1 MFSIVMT
8 MLAGV
13 FIGHFL
19 RNGKR
24 VEKIEKSTSI
34 TIFVLLFV
42 LGLSVGSN
50 NVIIDNLGRFGW
62 QAAVIAILGMG
73 GSIIAARIVFQL
85 FFKKGEEKNEE

>member
-13 FIGHFL
+13 LIGHFL

-24 VEKIEKSTSI
+24 VENIEKSTSI

>member
-1 MFSIVMT
+1 MFSIVTT

-13 FIGHFL
+13 LIGHFL

-62 QAAVIAILGMG
+62 QAAVIAMLGMG

-85 FFKKGEEKNEE
+85 FFKKGEEKNEK

>member
-1 MFSIVMT
+1 MT
-8 MLAGV
+8 MLAGML
-13 FIGHFL
+13 IGHFL

-62 QAAVIAILGMG
+62 QAAVIAMLGMG

-85 FFKKGEEKNEE
+85 FFKKGEEKNEK

>member
-13 FIGHFL
+13 LIGHFL

-73 GSIIAARIVFQL
+73 GSIIAACIVFQL

>member
-13 FIGHFL
+13 LIGHFL

-85 FFKKGEEKNEE
+85 FFNKGEEKNEE

>member
-1 MFSIVMT
+1 

-13 FIGHFL
+13 LIGHFL

-24 VEKIEKSTSI
+24 VENIEKSTSI

>member
-1 MFSIVMT
+1 

-13 FIGHFL
+13 LIGHFL

-62 QAAVIAILGMG
+62 QAAVIAMLGMG

>member
-1 MFSIVMT
+1 

-13 FIGHFL
+13 LIGHFL

>member
-1 MFSIVMT
+1 MT

-13 FIGHFL
+13 LIGHFL

-62 QAAVIAILGMG
+62 QAAVIAMLGMG

>member
-1 MFSIVMT
+1 

-13 FIGHFL
+13 LIGHFL

-85 FFKKGEEKNEE
+85 FFKKGEEKNEK

>member
-1 MFSIVMT
+1 

-13 FIGHFL
+13 LIGHFL

-24 VEKIEKSTSI
+24 VENIEKSTSI

-62 QAAVIAILGMG
+62 QAAVIAMLGMG

>member
-1 MFSIVMT
+1 

-13 FIGHFL
+13 LIGHFL

-24 VEKIEKSTSI
+24 VEKIEKSTSK

-62 QAAVIAILGMG
+62 QAAVIAMLGMG

>member
-1 MFSIVMT
+1 MT

-13 FIGHFL
+13 LIGHFL

-85 FFKKGEEKNEE
+85 FFNKGEEKNEE

>member
-13 FIGHFL
+13 LIGHFL

-24 VEKIEKSTSI
+24 VKKIEKSTSI
-34 TIFVLLFV
+34 TIFVMLFV

-62 QAAVIAILGMG
+62 QAAVIAMLGMG

-85 FFKKGEEKNEE
+85 FFKKGEEKNEK

>member
-1 MFSIVMT
+1 

-13 FIGHFL
+13 LIGHFL

-50 NVIIDNLGRFGW
+50 NAIIGNLGRFGW
-62 QAAVIAILGMG
+62 QAAVIAMLGMG

>member
-62 QAAVIAILGMG
+62 QAAVIAMLGMG

>member
-13 FIGHFL
+13 LIGHFL

-24 VEKIEKSTSI
+24 VENIEKSTSI

-62 QAAVIAILGMG
+62 QAAVIAMLGMG

>member
-1 MFSIVMT
+1 MT

-13 FIGHFL
+13 LIGHFL

-85 FFKKGEEKNEE
+85 FFKKGEEKNEK

>member
-13 FIGHFL
+13 LIGHFL

-34 TIFVLLFV
+34 TIFVLFFV

>member
-1 MFSIVMT
+1 

-13 FIGHFL
+13 LIGHFL

-24 VEKIEKSTSI
+24 VENIEKSTSI

-85 FFKKGEEKNEE
+85 FFKKGEEKNEK

>member
-1 MFSIVMT
+1 MT

-13 FIGHFL
+13 LIGHFL

-62 QAAVIAILGMG
+62 QAAVIAMLGMG

-85 FFKKGEEKNEE
+85 FFKKGEEKNEK

>member
-13 FIGHFL
+13 LIGHFL

-42 LGLSVGSN
+42 FGLSVGSN

-62 QAAVIAILGMG
+62 QAAVIAMLGMG

>member
-1 MFSIVMT
+1 

-13 FIGHFL
+13 LIGHFL

-85 FFKKGEEKNEE
+85 FFNKGEEKNEE

>member
-13 FIGHFL
+13 LIGHFL

-85 FFKKGEEKNEE
+85 FFNKGEEKNEK

>member
-13 FIGHFL
+13 LIGHFL

-62 QAAVIAILGMG
+62 QAAVIAMLGMG

>member
-13 FIGHFL
+13 LIGHFL

-50 NVIIDNLGRFGW
+50 NAIIGNLGRFGW
-62 QAAVIAILGMG
+62 QAAVIAMLGMG

>member
-13 FIGHFL
+13 LIGHFL

-24 VEKIEKSTSI
+24 VENIEKSTSI

-85 FFKKGEEKNEE
+85 FFKKGEEKNEK

>member
-1 MFSIVMT
+1 

-13 FIGHFL
+13 LIGHFL

-62 QAAVIAILGMG
+62 QAAVIAMLGMG

-85 FFKKGEEKNEE
+85 FFKKGEEKNEK

>member
-13 FIGHFL
+13 LIGHFL

-50 NVIIDNLGRFGW
+50 NVIIDNLGSFGW
-62 QAAVIAILGMG
+62 QAAVIAMLGMG

>member
-13 FIGHFL
+13 LIGHFL
-19 RNGKR
+19 CNGKR

-62 QAAVIAILGMG
+62 QAAVIAMFGMG

>member
-1 MFSIVMT
+1 MT
-8 MLAGV
+8 MLAGML
-13 FIGHFL
+13 IGHFL

-62 QAAVIAILGMG
+62 QAAVIAMLGMG

-85 FFKKGEEKNEE
+85 FFKKGEEKNEQ

>member
-1 MFSIVMT
+1 
-8 MLAGV
+8 MLAGML
-13 FIGHFL
+13 IGHFL

-62 QAAVIAILGMG
+62 QAAVIAMLGMG

-85 FFKKGEEKNEE
+85 FFKKGEEKNEK

>member
-13 FIGHFL
+13 LIGHFL

-85 FFKKGEEKNEE
+85 FFKKGEEKNEK

>member
-13 FIGHFL
+13 LIGHFL

-62 QAAVIAILGMG
+62 QAAVIAMLGMG

-85 FFKKGEEKNEE
+85 FFKKGEEKNEK

>member
-1 MFSIVMT
+1 MT

>member
-1 MFSIVMT
+1 MT

-13 FIGHFL
+13 LIGHFL

>member
-13 FIGHFL
+13 LIGHFL

-62 QAAVIAILGMG
+62 QAAGIAMHGMG

-85 FFKKGEEKNEE
+85 FFKKGEEKNEK

>member
-1 MFSIVMT
+1 
-8 MLAGV
+8 MLVGV
-13 FIGHFL
+13 LIGHFL

-62 QAAVIAILGMG
+62 QAAVIAMLGMG

-85 FFKKGEEKNEE
+85 FFKKGEEKNEK

>member
-1 MFSIVMT
+1 MT

-13 FIGHFL
+13 LIGHFL

-50 NVIIDNLGRFGW
+50 NVIIGNLGRFGW
-62 QAAVIAILGMG
+62 QAAVIAMLGMG

-85 FFKKGEEKNEE
+85 FFKKGEEKNEK

>member
-13 FIGHFL
+13 LIGHFL

-24 VEKIEKSTSI
+24 VEKIEKSMSI

-85 FFKKGEEKNEE
+85 FFKKGEEKNEK